1 MNNRY
6 PSYRSFQPSNA
17 ISSANKKMVKSANT
31 RAEIILRRSLRKAG
45 MHFRINDLSIPG
57 KPDLTFPRYK
67 VAIFCDGD
75 FWHGRD
81 WRQLRKKLMNRANSS
96 YWIAKIIANR
106 KRDRAVNHLLSKMGW
121 IVVRIWE
128 TDILSDIDR
137 VSSSLLLL
145 LHKGKLVKTSCRGA
159 ASAADTRKG
168 NGALRKKRKSLT
180 YRPRDN
186 TT

>member
-6 PSYRSFQPSNA
+6 PSYCGFQPSNA
-17 ISSANKKMVKSANT
+17 RSSATKKMLKSAST

-45 MHFRINDLSIPG
+45 MRFRTNDLSLPG

-67 VAIFCDGD
+67 VAVFCDGD

-81 WRQLRKKLMNRANSS
+81 WPQLRKKLMNRANPS

-106 KRDRAVNHLLSKMGW
+106 RRDRAVNHLLSKMGW
-121 IVVRIWE
+121 LVVRIWE

-137 VSSSLLLL
+137 VSSSLLFFVS
-145 LHKGKLVKTSCRGA
+145 KGKLIRTSCLHVPGTAEREKKLR
-159 ASAADTRKG
+159 DT
-168 NGALRKKRKSLT
+168 A
-180 YRPRDN
+180 
-186 TT
+186 

>member
-6 PSYRSFQPSNA
+6 PSYRGFQPSNVY
-17 ISSANKKMVKSANT
+17 SSTNKKMVRSANT

-45 MHFRINDLSIPG
+45 MCFRTNDLRLPG

-67 VAIFCDGD
+67 VAVFCDGD

-81 WRQLRKKLMNRANSS
+81 WPQLRKKLMNRANSS

-106 KRDRAVNHLLSKMGW
+106 RRDRAVNNLLFKMGW
-121 IVVRIWE
+121 LVVRIWE

-137 VSSSLLLL
+137 VSSSLLLFIRR
-145 LHKGKLVKTSCRGA
+145 GKLIRASCLRVPGTA
-159 ASAADTRKG
+159 Q
-168 NGALRKKRKSLT
+168 RKKKLRGT
-180 YRPRDN
+180 A
-186 TT
+186 